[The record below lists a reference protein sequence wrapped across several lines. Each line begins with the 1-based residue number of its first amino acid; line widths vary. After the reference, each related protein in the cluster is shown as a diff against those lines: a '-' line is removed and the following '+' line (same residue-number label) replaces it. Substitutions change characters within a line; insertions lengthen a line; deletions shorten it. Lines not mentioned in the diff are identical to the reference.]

1 MPLPPSDDDDLPE
14 HMDDASTEYKAL
26 WAAAEGQ
33 KCADCGNPACINM
46 ISTLAARVV
55 FRHKQSGKM
64 AAVVTN
70 GRFQAV
76 SDELEGGP
84 VGSYILTFDN
94 SFRLDDDTPGRS
106 MMFASLCI
114 RVYSDQVKDGADR
127 LKFST
132 RPFSHSPKS
141 DPTLA
146 NVPSTILER
155 GRLDESV
162 ELSFSIWVGDFN
174 NWYCDE
180 ALLKGMCTRL
190 LWC

>member
-1 MPLPPSDDDDLPE
+1 M
-14 HMDDASTEYKAL
+14 
-26 WAAAEGQ
+26 
-33 KCADCGNPACINM
+33 NM
-46 ISTLAARVV
+46 IPTLAARVV
-55 FRHKQSGKM
+55 FRQKQSGKM

-70 GRFQAV
+70 GSFQAL
-76 SDELEGGP
+76 SEELEDGP
-84 VGSYILTFDN
+84 VGSYVLTFD
-94 SFRLDDDTPGRS
+94 SSVRLDDDRPGRS

-114 RVYSDQVKDGADR
+114 RVYSDKVKDGADC

-132 RPFSHSPKS
+132 RPFSHSPDS
-141 DPTLA
+141 DPPLT

-162 ELSFSIWVGDFN
+162 ELSFSIWVGDSD
-174 NWYCDE
+174 NWYCDD

>member
-1 MPLPPSDDDDLPE
+1 
-14 HMDDASTEYKAL
+14 
-26 WAAAEGQ
+26 
-33 KCADCGNPACINM
+33 
-46 ISTLAARVV
+46 
-55 FRHKQSGKM
+55 
-64 AAVVTN
+64 
-70 GRFQAV
+70 
-76 SDELEGGP
+76 
-84 VGSYILTFDN
+84 
-94 SFRLDDDTPGRS
+94 

-155 GRLDESV
+155 GRLDESM
-162 ELSFSIWVGDFN
+162 ELSFSIWVGDYD